1 MDNPT
6 DKCLIISKVKNAVPT
21 IFRRALPVL
30 MVLTVLYLTFAAFPG
45 ARSLL
50 SYGKHLYDDLSLT
63 IWTLI
68 LLGQVF
74 MLLPMVIRISP
85 NSRDLQLI
93 VNTDNIKTARAQLKI
108 MILLTLPSFVPG
120 LFLFMLL
127 VLYNPPGSALKAWS
141 VPLLIC
147 GMIAGVLCL
156 TIIWIRNRLL
166 SLCLEPIETAH
177 WLMMLAPGVLIIH
190 LLSLAVIYLSAV
202 SKPAPDALLIQLI
215 TLLHIIVP
223 AVVLYLFAG
232 MHCEGCGQSLPTNTR
247 FALGDGVGC
256 YPFSF
261 FTWVYAF
268 VLFAGPMMLIMATV
282 IMSTLGMFWP
292 IFDIF
297 VKMGG

>member
-6 DKCLIISKVKNAVPT
+6 DKCLIISEVKNAVPT
-21 IFRRALPVL
+21 IFRRTLPVL
-30 MVLTVLYLTFAAFPG
+30 MVLTALYLTFAAFSG
-45 ARSLL
+45 ARSVL
-50 SYGKHLYDDLSLT
+50 SYGKHVYDDLSLT

-74 MLLPMVIRISP
+74 MLLPMVIRISS

-93 VNTDNIKTARAQLKI
+93 VNADNIKTARTQLKI
-108 MILLTLPSFVPG
+108 MTLLTLPSFVPG
-120 LFLFMLL
+120 LFLFALL
-127 VLYNPPGSALKAWS
+127 AMDTPPGHTLKAWWD
-141 VPLLIC
+141 PLFIC
-147 GMIAGVLCL
+147 GMIVGVLCL
-156 TIIWIRNRLL
+156 AIIWIRNRLL

-177 WLMMLAPGVLIIH
+177 WLLMLAPGVLIIH
-190 LLSLAVIYLSAV
+190 LLSLAAIYFSAV
-202 SKPAPDALLIQLI
+202 SKPAPGALLIQLI

-232 MHCEGCGQSLPTNTR
+232 MHCEGRGQSLSPNTR
-247 FALGDGVGC
+247 FALGDGIGC
-256 YPFSF
+256 YPFSL

-268 VLFAGPMMLIMATV
+268 VLFAGPIVLIMATV